1 MLMLVASPSFVA
13 VLASTEDASCPDDDK
28 QVLLQSR
35 QTVMKVNDTQAIDL
49 NAFDIDKNGLMCTME
64 LAHMMSA
71 LTLNTSDHYHVDTN
85 SSDHYLP
92 APLQQAL
99 REEIEEYI
107 SADRQLDCVPIKELE
122 EKLTNPTP
130 SGVEAIKELEEKL
143 KNPTPSLVEAP
154 TQKSNNM
161 PARPHKSVTTSSV
174 LTECG
179 LTGNSDYHVCC
190 YIWYPYCAIQIVSTM
205 CGYTCRYESAT
216 CSLDGSYSASSSASL
231 LLSAGGSK

>member
-49 NAFDIDKNGLMCTME
+49 NAFDTDKNGRLCTME
-64 LAHMMSA
+64 LAHMISA

-92 APLQQAL
+92 AALQQAF

-107 SADRQLDCVPIKELE
+107 SADRGSQLDCVPIKELE
-122 EKLTNPTP
+122 EKLKNSTP
-130 SGVEAIKELEEKL
+130 SRVEAIKELEEKL

-154 TQKSNNM
+154 TQNSNNM
-161 PARPHKSVTTSSV
+161 PARRRPSVTTSSV
-174 LTECG
+174 LSECG

-216 CSLDGSYSASSSASL
+216 CNNAGRGIASNSASSSL
-231 LLSAGGSK
+231 